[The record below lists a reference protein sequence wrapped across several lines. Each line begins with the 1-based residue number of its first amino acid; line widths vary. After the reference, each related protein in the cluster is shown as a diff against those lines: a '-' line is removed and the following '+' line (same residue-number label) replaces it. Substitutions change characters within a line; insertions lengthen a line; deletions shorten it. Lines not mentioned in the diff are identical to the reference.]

1 MSRRHCNQPDRD
13 FPGMKCGYP
22 LPCPYH
28 TAIMEVGAEASTI
41 TIPSHGTAVAKNI
54 KKLKRIARALQG
66 KRRSYRKPE
75 VVVVGGG
82 PFSMEDFYLVQG
94 AGKEVP

>member
-1 MSRRHCNQPDRD
+1 MSRRFCDQPDRD
-13 FPGMKCGYP
+13 VPGIKCGYP

-28 TAIMEVGAEASTI
+28 TAIMEVGAEAFTI

-66 KRRSYRKPE
+66 KGQKYTKPE
-75 VVVVGGG
+75 AKLVGGG
-82 PFSMEDFYLVQG
+82 PIAKDE
-94 AGKEVP
+94 EVP